1 MITPDSSTAI
11 TALDPAAALACM
23 QAESALLVDV
33 RESAEF
39 DAGHARTACHLP
51 LSVLERD
58 TTAAADLSQ
67 TPILV
72 ICQKGPR
79 SQRAAELLHHA
90 GFNVRAIVEGGSDAW
105 LAAGLPWE
113 AGDEGA
119 QRYSRHLLLPEVGP
133 AGQARLNAAHVAL
146 VGAGGLGSPVALYL
160 AAAGVG
166 TLTLIDDDRVE
177 LSNLQRQVL
186 HGQADIGRLKVE
198 SARDR
203 LLALNPRITVH
214 AVAQRLTSDN
224 AAELLKNADVVV
236 DGADNFAT
244 RHLVNAICQD
254 QRKPWVYAAIQR
266 FDGHAAVFDL
276 RRPGA
281 MPCYRCLFPE
291 APDAQFA
298 PNCAEAGVLGVLPG
312 LLGTIQAT
320 ETLKLLLDIG
330 ETLSGRVLHVDALTM
345 RMRESRLQRDPE
357 CPQCGHPTMR

>member
-1 MITPDSSTAI
+1 MSTPDSTTPV
-11 TALDPAAALACM
+11 TALDPAAAFECM
-23 QAESALLVDV
+23 QAESALLLDV

-39 DAGHARTACHLP
+39 DAGHAQPARHVP
-51 LSVLERD
+51 LSTLEDSTRPVELTD
-58 TTAAADLSQ
+58 APL
-67 TPILV
+67 LL

-79 SQRAAELLHHA
+79 SRRAAELLRAA
-90 GFNVRAIVEGGSDAW
+90 GFNVRGVVEGGSDAW
-105 LAAGLPWE
+105 QQAGLPWQ
-113 AGDEGA
+113 AGDDAA

-133 AGQARLNAAHVAL
+133 EGQARLNAAHVAL

-177 LSNLQRQVL
+177 ASNLQRQVL
-186 HGQADIGRLKVE
+186 HGQADIGRLKVD

-203 LLALNPRITVH
+203 LFALNPTITVH
-214 AVAQRLTSDN
+214 PVAQRLTTDN
-224 AAELLKNADVVV
+224 AADLLQHADVVV

-244 RHLVNAICQD
+244 RHLVNATCYA

-276 RRPGA
+276 REPGQS
-281 MPCYRCLFPE
+281 PCYRCLFPE

-320 ETLKLLLDIG
+320 ETLKLLLGIG
-330 ETLSGRVLHVDALTM
+330 EPLSGRVLHVDALTM
-345 RMRESRLQRDPE
+345 RMRESRLHRDHE
-357 CPQCGHPTMR
+357 CPQCGHSTMR